1 MGDKLKDKM
10 NQLGE
15 RLKIGGS
22 EVGQKLSAGMSSMS
36 FKMKGF
42 FQGSSQTDNLIEEA
56 TAETLDDPEWAM
68 NLELC
73 DMINHGRLNSV
84 EFIRSLKMRIKS
96 KSPRIQYLTLVLL
109 ETFVNNCDK
118 AFSELAA
125 ERVLDEMVKLIEDP
139 LTIVNNRNKALMLIE
154 SWGESLNEL
163 RNLPIYADTYMS
175 LKSRGIRFPG
185 HNNESLSLLFTP
197 PRSVEASESLQL
209 QHEIP
214 AQRFSAE
221 QTKEALDVARN
232 SIELLNTVLSSSP
245 AGDILRDDLTI
256 ALSRQCRESQYTVL
270 SIIETAGDNEALL
283 FEALNVNDETQKV
296 LSKYEDMKKA
306 VAVPQEPQPV
316 LIPVAVEPDDSSV
329 AEEEEGLIRKQ
340 HGGGS
345 GVRSDDVMD
354 DLDSVV
360 FGKTTNSSSEA
371 AEDTKVKQPTR
382 YDPVAN

>member
-56 TAETLDDPEWAM
+56 TAETLDEPEWAM

-163 RNLPIYADTYMS
+163 RSLPIYADTY
-175 LKSRGIRFPG
+175 
-185 HNNESLSLLFTP
+185 
-197 PRSVEASESLQL
+197 
-209 QHEIP
+209 
-214 AQRFSAE
+214 
-221 QTKEALDVARN
+221 
-232 SIELLNTVLSSSP
+232 
-245 AGDILRDDLTI
+245 
-256 ALSRQCRESQYTVL
+256 
-270 SIIETAGDNEALL
+270 
-283 FEALNVNDETQKV
+283 KV
-296 LSKYEDMKKA
+296 IMQFA
-306 VAVPQEPQPV
+306 
-316 LIPVAVEPDDSSV
+316 
-329 AEEEEGLIRKQ
+329 
-340 HGGGS
+340 
-345 GVRSDDVMD
+345 
-354 DLDSVV
+354 
-360 FGKTTNSSSEA
+360 
-371 AEDTKVKQPTR
+371 
-382 YDPVAN
+382 